1 MLVHMAPR
9 EVAGLQSLAMAHGGS
24 LTINPTTGLPEAGFL
39 SNLLPTLI
47 GAGLSI
53 ASGGA
58 LTPLMAAGIT
68 GAGYGVATGSLQKGL
83 MAGLGAYG
91 GAGLGS
97 GLSAAGAAEAAVP
110 GAAPVSANAVT
121 SFPTDPS
128 AYAEFAPTESNF
140 GAFGQAKGA
149 LASAPTGSSP
159 LFGAAT
165 DVTGQPLGFEAA
177 APAPTTPLATATP
190 APSSYTPAYGTE
202 SARNAFQTQAAD
214 ATITDNFKQAG
225 RGLTSLVD
233 SQAGRDAFLGNAAKE
248 GVEATGVGGLGGLAK
263 YGAAAMSGPLLTPPK
278 TEPYKSDSEQFKYS
292 YDVNR
297 NPDPQGSYT
306 GAPTGER
313 QWFAPKFTRLYADGG
328 QTKSSEDALRYLTS
342 TDPTGRTNDLTGASR
357 QAYDY
362 LMGNGPGYR
371 PQIQTQ
377 SALPAARYLG
387 PSGGISDIP
396 ATAPVAPVVPSLPET
411 EVSFDA
417 EPEPDPYTPAPEVD
431 PLPSPDEDFPA
442 TPMPPYVAPEINS
455 DDLSIRTDP
464 IVSDIPDN
472 IVDPADIPLITPTT
486 PLELP
491 ELPNVPEKTGVVEIE
506 PVDPDTTPE
515 LTPKAVEPTPD
526 GGVTVTT
533 PDDGVTVQ
541 DDGTTE
547 VILDEIAQQPVVQQ
561 PTVEEMPDGGAT
573 VTMPETPVVA
583 ETPVV
588 ETPVMPE
595 APVVAEAPIVETPA
609 ETTRSMQPPVVEAP
623 VVEAPVVEAPVV
635 ETPDGGAI
643 VTVPETPVVE
653 TPAVT
658 EAPVVPEAP
667 VVEQPTVVDTPD
679 GGAMVT
685 MPENPYVPDAV
696 ADTYNPDTMDYVE
709 VGDAGGDFGD
719 SGFEQS
725 DDFGKYGLGV
735 SHFGGG
741 NAGGKFL
748 DDLSYGEMLA
758 ANGGL
763 MYPRYA
769 TGGISNLGG
778 YSDGGRL
785 LRGPG
790 DGVSDSIP
798 AMIGKK
804 QPARLADG
812 EFVIPARIVSE
823 LGNGSTDAG
832 ARKLYAMMDRIQAA
846 RKKTTGKNRVAVNS
860 RADKMMPV

>member
-1 MLVHMAPR
+1 MSLHALANNMAAQGRGPDSMLVHMAPR

-24 LTINPTTGLPEAGFL
+24 LTINPETGLPEAGFL

-97 GLSAAGAAEAAVP
+97 GLSAAGAAQASVP
-110 GAAPVSANAVT
+110 GAAPVATEAT
-121 SFPTDPS
+121 AAFTTDPS
-128 AYAEFAPTESNF
+128 AYTKFAPTESSF
-140 GAFGQAKGA
+140 GAFGDVKTA
-149 LASAPTGSSP
+149 LPSAPTGGSS
-159 LFGAAT
+159 LFGAPT
-165 DVTGQPLGFEAA
+165 DVAGQPLSFEAA
-177 APAPTTPLATATP
+177 APAPTTPMATP
-190 APSSYTPAYGTE
+190 APAAAPSSYAPAYGTE
-202 SARNAFQTQAAD
+202 SARNAFQSQAAD
-214 ATITDNFKQAG
+214 ATMTDNFRQAG

-233 SQAGRDAFLGNAAKE
+233 SQAGRDAFLGTAAKD

-278 TEPYKSDSEQFKYS
+278 STPYKSDSEQFKYS
-292 YDVNR
+292 YDINR

-328 QTKSSEDALRYLTS
+328 KTQSSEDALRYLTS
-342 TDPTGRTNDLTGASR
+342 TDSSGRTNDLTGASR

-371 PQIQTQ
+371 PQVQTK
-377 SALPAARYLG
+377 SSLPAARYLE

-396 ATAPVAPVVPSLPET
+396 VTAPVTPAIPPELTTPDLPV
-411 EVSFDA
+411 FDA
-417 EPEPDPYTPAPEVD
+417 TPEPDYVPPAPEPD
-431 PLPSPDEDFPA
+431 LPSPDEDFPA
-442 TPMPPYVAPEINS
+442 TPMPPYVEPEINP
-455 DDLSIRTDP
+455 DDLSVRTKP
-464 IVSDIPDN
+464 IVSDIPDTVVN
-472 IVDPADIPLITPTT
+472 PADIPLIVPET

-491 ELPNVPEKTGVVEIE
+491 ELPAIPETRELEDKSYIE
-506 PVDPDTTPE
+506 DVNAPDIVGPTRGGGGDLPE
-515 LTPKAVEPTPD
+515 EFDQYIQPEVTPKT
-526 GGVTVTT
+526 
-533 PDDGVTVQ
+533 
-541 DDGTTE
+541 
-547 VILDEIAQQPVVQQ
+547 
-561 PTVEEMPDGGAT
+561 
-573 VTMPETPVVA
+573 
-583 ETPVV
+583 
-588 ETPVMPE
+588 
-595 APVVAEAPIVETPA
+595 
-609 ETTRSMQPPVVEAP
+609 
-623 VVEAPVVEAPVV
+623 V

-643 VTVPETPVVE
+643 VT
-653 TPAVT
+653 TPADTAVAQPDGST
-658 EAPVVPEAP
+658 IVDVPEARVP
-667 VVEQPTVVDTPD
+667 VAEQPTVVDTPE
-679 GGAMVT
+679 GGAEVT
-685 MPENPYVPDAV
+685 MPEAPYVPPEV
-696 ADTYNPDTMDYVE
+696 ADTFNPDTVDYVE

-719 SGFEQS
+719 IGFEQS

-735 SHFGGG
+735 SDFGGG
-741 NAGGKFL
+741 GGGGGKYF
-748 DDLSYGEMLA
+748 DDLSSQMFA

-763 MYPRYA
+763 MAAHYA
-769 TGGISNLGG
+769 MGGSTLGG

-785 LRGPG
+785 LKGPG

-798 AMIGKK
+798 ATIGNK

-832 ARKLYAMMDRIQAA
+832 ARKLYQMMDRIQAA

>member
-1 MLVHMAPR
+1 MSLQALANNMAAQGRGPDSMLVHMAPR

-24 LTINPTTGLPEAGFL
+24 LTINPSTGLPEAGFL

-97 GLSAAGAAEAAVP
+97 GLSAAGAAEASVP
-110 GAAPVSANAVT
+110 GAAPVSAEAAT
-121 SFPTDPS
+121 SFTTDPS
-128 AYAEFAPTESNF
+128 AYSKFAPTESSF
-140 GAFGQAKGA
+140 GAFGEAKGA

-165 DVTGQPLGFEAA
+165 DVAGQPLGFEAA

-233 SQAGRDAFLGNAAKE
+233 SQAGRDAFLGTAAKD

-263 YGAAAMSGPLLTPPK
+263 YGTAAMSGPLLTPPK
-278 TEPYKSDSEQFKYS
+278 TTPYKSDSEQFKYS

-328 QTKSSEDALRYLTS
+328 QTQSSEDALRYLTS
-342 TDPTGRTNDLTGASR
+342 TDSTGRTNDLTGVSR

-362 LMGNGPGYR
+362 LMGNASGYR

-377 SALPAARYLG
+377 SALPAARYLE
-387 PSGGISDIP
+387 PTGGISDIP
-396 ATAPVAPVVPSLPET
+396 TTVPAVPDVPSIPATEFNFDATPET
-411 EVSFDA
+411 
-417 EPEPDPYTPAPEVD
+417 DPYTPPPEVD
-431 PLPSPDEDFPA
+431 PTPSPDEDFPA

-455 DDLSIRTDP
+455 DDLSVRTAP
-464 IVSDIPDN
+464 IVSDIPDE
-472 IVDPADIPLITPTT
+472 IDPSTIPRITPTT

-491 ELPNVPEKTGVVEIE
+491 ELPSTQAPEDKSFI
-506 PVDPDTTPE
+506 DDTLGEEVGPPKSLQKNQPE
-515 LTPKAVEPTPD
+515 LDEDELYKPVPKAVEPTPD

-533 PDDGVTVQ
+533 PDNGVTVQ
-541 DDGTTE
+541 DDGTTQ
-547 VILDEIAQQPVVQQ
+547 VVLDEIAQQP
-561 PTVEEMPDGGAT
+561 T
-573 VTMPETPVVA
+573 
-583 ETPVV
+583 VV
-588 ETPVMPE
+588 ET
-595 APVVAEAPIVETPA
+595 
-609 ETTRSMQPPVVEAP
+609 
-623 VVEAPVVEAPVV
+623 PVV
-635 ETPDGGAI
+635 ETPDGGAT
-643 VTVPETPVVE
+643 VTVPD
-653 TPAVT
+653 
-658 EAPVVPEAP
+658 
-667 VVEQPTVVDTPD
+667 DT
-679 GGAMVT
+679 
-685 MPENPYVPDAV
+685 YVPPQV

-709 VGDAGGDFGD
+709 VGDAGGDYGD

-769 TGGISNLGG
+769 TGGISDLGG

-785 LRGPG
+785 LKGPG

>member
-1 MLVHMAPR
+1 MSLHALANNMASRGRGPDSMLVHMAPR

-97 GLSAAGAAEAAVP
+97 GLSAAGAAQASVP
-110 GAAPVSANAVT
+110 GAAPVATEAT
-121 SFPTDPS
+121 AAFTTDPS
-128 AYAEFAPTESNF
+128 AYTKFAPTESSF
-140 GAFGQAKGA
+140 GAFGEAKGA
-149 LASAPTGSSP
+149 LASAPSGGSS
-159 LFGAAT
+159 LFGAPT
-165 DVTGQPLGFEAA
+165 DVAGQPLSFEAA
-177 APAPTTPLATATP
+177 VPAPTTSMAAPTP
-190 APSSYTPAYGTE
+190 APSSYAPAYGTE

-214 ATITDNFKQAG
+214 ATMTDNFRQAG
-225 RGLTSLVD
+225 KGLTSLMD
-233 SQAGRDAFLGNAAKE
+233 SQAGRDAFLGTAAKD

-263 YGAAAMSGPLLTPPK
+263 YGTAAMAAPLLTPPK
-278 TEPYKSDSEQFKYS
+278 STPYKSDSEQFKYS
-292 YDVNR
+292 YDAGR

-313 QWFAPKFTRLYADGG
+313 QWFTPKFTRLYADGG
-328 QTKSSEDALRYLTS
+328 RTQSSEDALRYLTS
-342 TDPTGRTNDLTGASR
+342 TDPSGKTNDLTGVSR

-387 PSGGISDIP
+387 PSGGITDIP
-396 ATAPVAPVVPSLPET
+396 VTAPVTPVTPPELTTPELPA
-411 EVSFDA
+411 FDA
-417 EPEPDPYTPAPEVD
+417 TPEPDYVPPVPE
-431 PLPSPDEDFPA
+431 PELPSPDEDFPA
-442 TPMPPYVAPEINS
+442 TPMPPAPAPEPDINH
-455 DDLSIRTDP
+455 DELSIRTDP
-464 IVSDIPDN
+464 IVSDIPDTVVN
-472 IVDPADIPLITPTT
+472 PADIPLIVPET

-491 ELPNVPEKTGVVEIE
+491 ELPAIPETRELEDKSYIDDINSPDVVG
-506 PVDPDTTPE
+506 PTRGGGGDLPE
-515 LTPKAVEPTPD
+515 EFDQYLQPE
-526 GGVTVTT
+526 TVAT
-533 PDDGVTVQ
+533 
-541 DDGTTE
+541 
-547 VILDEIAQQPVVQQ
+547 
-561 PTVEEMPDGGAT
+561 PDGGAT
-573 VTMPETPVVA
+573 VTLPADTAVAQPDGSATVNMPE
-583 ETPVV
+583 
-588 ETPVMPE
+588 
-595 APVVAEAPIVETPA
+595 I
-609 ETTRSMQPPVVEAP
+609 Q
-623 VVEAPVVEAPVV
+623 
-635 ETPDGGAI
+635 
-643 VTVPETPVVE
+643 
-653 TPAVT
+653 
-658 EAPVVPEAP
+658 AP

-679 GGAMVT
+679 GGAEVT
-685 MPENPYVPDAV
+685 VPELPYVPENV
-696 ADTYNPDTMDYVE
+696 ADTFNPDTVDYVE
-709 VGDAGGDFGD
+709 VGDAGGDYGD
-719 SGFEQS
+719 LGFEQS

-735 SHFGGG
+735 SDFGGG
-741 NAGGKFL
+741 GGGGKYF
-748 DDLSYGEMLA
+748 DDLSSGEMFA

-763 MYPRYA
+763 MAAHRYA
-769 TGGISNLGG
+769 MGGMSNLGS

-785 LRGPG
+785 LKGPG

-832 ARKLYAMMDRIQAA
+832 ARKLYQMMDRIQAA
-846 RKKTTGKNRVAVNS
+846 RKKTVGKNRVAVNS

>member
-1 MLVHMAPR
+1 MSLHALANNMAAQGRGPDSMLVHMAPR

-24 LTINPTTGLPEAGFL
+24 LTINPETGLPEAGFL

-97 GLSAAGAAEAAVP
+97 GLSAAGAAQASVP
-110 GAAPVSANAVT
+110 GAAPVATEAT
-121 SFPTDPS
+121 AAFTTDPS
-128 AYAEFAPTESNF
+128 AYTKFAPTESSF
-140 GAFGQAKGA
+140 GSFGDVKTA
-149 LASAPTGSSP
+149 LPSAPVSSHS
-159 LFGAAT
+159 LFDAA
-165 DVTGQPLGFEAA
+165 GQPLSSDLAGHPMSFEAA
-177 APAPTTPLATATP
+177 APAPTTPMAAPTP
-190 APSSYTPAYGTE
+190 APSSYTPGYGTE

-214 ATITDNFKQAG
+214 ATMTDNFRQAG
-225 RGLTSLVD
+225 KGLTSLVD
-233 SQAGRDAFLGNAAKE
+233 SQAGRDAFLGTAAKD

-263 YGAAAMSGPLLTPPK
+263 YGTAAMSGPLLTPPK
-278 TEPYKSDSEQFKYS
+278 STPYKSDSEQFKYS
-292 YDVNR
+292 YDLNR

-313 QWFAPKFTRLYADGG
+313 QWFTPKFTRLYADGG
-328 QTKSSEDALRYLTS
+328 KTQSSEDALRYLTS
-342 TDPTGRTNDLTGASR
+342 TDPSGRTNDLTGVSR

-371 PQIQTQ
+371 PQVQTQ
-377 SALPAARYLG
+377 SSLPQARYLG

-396 ATAPVAPVVPSLPET
+396 VTAPVTPAIPPELTTPDLPV
-411 EVSFDA
+411 FDA
-417 EPEPDPYTPAPEVD
+417 TPEPDYVPPAPEPD
-431 PLPSPDEDFPA
+431 LPSPDEDFPA
-442 TPMPPYVAPEINS
+442 TPMPPAPAPEINP
-455 DDLSIRTDP
+455 DDLSIRTKP
-464 IVSDIPDN
+464 IVSDIPDTVVN
-472 IVDPADIPLITPTT
+472 PADIPLITPTT

-491 ELPNVPEKTGVVEIE
+491 ELPNTGANKELADTSFID
-506 PVDPDTTPE
+506 DPDFEEVGPPKGLQKNQPE
-515 LTPKAVEPTPD
+515 LDEDELYKPVPKAVEPTPD

-533 PDDGVTVQ
+533 PTDGTTVQ

-547 VILDEIAQQPVVQQ
+547 VILDEIAQQPVIQQ
-561 PTVEEMPDGGAT
+561 PTV
-573 VTMPETPVVA
+573 
-583 ETPVV
+583 
-588 ETPVMPE
+588 
-595 APVVAEAPIVETPA
+595 
-609 ETTRSMQPPVVEAP
+609 Q
-623 VVEAPVVEAPVV
+623 

-643 VTVPETPVVE
+643 VTT
-653 TPAVT
+653 
-658 EAPVVPEAP
+658 PEAP
-667 VVEQPTVVDTPD
+667 VIQQPEAQAPVVDTPE
-679 GGAMVT
+679 GGVEVT
-685 MPENPYVPDAV
+685 MPEAPYVPPEV
-696 ADTYNPDTMDYVE
+696 ADTFNPDTVDYVE
-709 VGDAGGDFGD
+709 VGNSMGDYGD
-719 SGFEQS
+719 LGFEQS

-735 SHFGGG
+735 SHFGGSG
-741 NAGGKFL
+741 GGGKYL
-748 DDLSYGEMLA
+748 DDLSSGEMFA

-763 MYPRYA
+763 MAAHYA
-769 TGGISNLGG
+769 MGGSTLGG

-785 LRGPG
+785 LKGPG

-798 AMIGKK
+798 ATIGNK

-832 ARKLYAMMDRIQAA
+832 ARKLYQMMDRIQAA